1 MKKST
6 NDITIL
12 VPAYNEEKNLTD
24 VIRQLERFIPA
35 YTPDYE
41 ILIIDDGSTDTTGM
55 VADTMA
61 AKNRH
66 IRVIHHAINRGFG
79 ITVKDGIAQAAKTYI
94 TGLPGDND
102 TDVRLIEQFLR
113 QLGHADLLIGIMR
126 DNHQRSLIRR
136 FLSRGFVN
144 LMNLVFGLHLTYYN
158 GYIACKTD
166 LLRSIP
172 IQSEGFA
179 IFAEIKVRL
188 LSRGATYKE
197 IPFTHTGRKHGE
209 SKAVSWKSFLQTLRT
224 IGILV
229 WDSYCIG
236 HSPRG

>member
-12 VPAYNEEKNLTD
+12 VPAFNEEKNIPD
-24 VIRQLERFIPA
+24 VVKQLERVVPK

-55 VADTMA
+55 VADRLA

-79 ITVKDGIAQAAKTYI
+79 ITVKDGIRVAKKTYI

-102 TDVRLIEQFLR
+102 TDISLIEGFLKE
-113 QLGHADLLIGIMR
+113 LGQADLLIGAMTHNR
-126 DNHQRSLIRR
+126 QRSLARR
-136 FLSRGFVN
+136 FLSRTFVV
-144 LMNLVFGLHLTYYN
+144 LMNLAFGLHLTYYN
-158 GYIACKTD
+158 GYFACKTD

-188 LSRGATYKE
+188 LSRGVTYKE
-197 IPFTHTGRKHGE
+197 IPFVHTGRKHGQ
-209 SKAVSWKSFLQTLRT
+209 SKAVSWRSVLQTLRT
-224 IGILV
+224 IRILV
-229 WDSYCIG
+229 GERI
-236 HSPRG
+236 